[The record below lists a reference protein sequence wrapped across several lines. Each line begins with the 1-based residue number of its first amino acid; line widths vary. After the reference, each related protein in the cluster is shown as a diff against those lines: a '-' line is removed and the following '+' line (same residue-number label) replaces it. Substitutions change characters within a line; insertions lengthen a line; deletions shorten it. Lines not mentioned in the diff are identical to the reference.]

1 MKHIALAIAAS
12 SILLFSCSEEVK
24 PEKKPAPQPVAETP
38 PAPQPAVQSAPEP
51 AAEPAQKAEAPE
63 AKAPPAPVKPTYT
76 VRAEIET
83 LPGIESSVM
92 RLHHERIPT
101 FANKEGKVG
110 TDSQG
115 KPGMKPMTMSFAKGA
130 GVSYEGLKVGDK
142 VEVIVE
148 VEWTAA
154 LPEDRLVITKLT
166 RLAPETKL
174 DFEGQPSI
182 SDPKPEKKPEPK

>member
-1 MKHIALAIAAS
+1 MKHIALVAAS
-12 SILLFSCSEEVK
+12 SLLLASCGEETK
-24 PEKKPAPQPVAETP
+24 PDKKPAPTPIAETP
-38 PAPQPAVQSAPEP
+38 PPQPVAQPTPEP
-51 AAEPAQKAEAPE
+51 EPKVETPASEV
-63 AKAPPAPVKPTYT
+63 KAPATPANPTYT

-101 FANKEGKVG
+101 FANKDGKVG
-110 TDSQG
+110 TDSRG

>member
-1 MKHIALAIAAS
+1 MHRFALAVAAS
-12 SILLFSCSEEVK
+12 SLLLVSCGEETK
-24 PEKKPAPQPVAETP
+24 PDKKPAPIAENP
-38 PAPQPAVQSAPEP
+38 PTPQPAAQPTPEP
-51 AAEPAQKAEAPE
+51 APKVEAPAPE
-63 AKAPPAPVKPTYT
+63 TKAPPAPVKPTYT

-166 RLAPETKL
+166 RLTPETKL